1 MLVELKLVAAWPSM
15 RRAQVGR
22 IADKRSVSNLLGLG
36 LLLLLVAAADRSE
49 PAPLSTGARACEKIL
64 ALQHGGVERKVI
76 VHAPQFVCDK
86 AATNLSSTPVP
97 VIFAM

>member
-1 MLVELKLVAAWPSM
+1 M

-36 LLLLLVAAADRSE
+36 LLLLLAAAADRSE
-49 PAPLSTGARACEKIL
+49 PAPLSTGARGCEKIL